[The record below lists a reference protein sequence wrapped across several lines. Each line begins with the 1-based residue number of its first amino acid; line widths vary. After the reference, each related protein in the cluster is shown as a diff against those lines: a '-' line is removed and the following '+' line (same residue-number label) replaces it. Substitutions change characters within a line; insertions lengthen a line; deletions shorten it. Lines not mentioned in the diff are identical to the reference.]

1 MNERR
6 RLNTSTHSW
15 YNSAS
20 ENASYANWAIWWHY
34 EIIEEKKEETCEID
48 IWEKQLERTCNNMIA
63 SSKAVEGIWICSCVR
78 SWKGE

>member
-6 RLNTSTHSW
+6 RSNTSTHSW

-34 EIIEEKKEETCEID
+34 EIKEREKRRDLWNRHLRETIRED
-48 IWEKQLERTCNNMIA
+48 L
-63 SSKAVEGIWICSCVR
+63 
-78 SWKGE
+78 

>member
-6 RLNTSTHSW
+6 RLNTSTHSL

-34 EIIEEKKEETCEID
+34 EIKEREKRRDLWNRQLRETIRED
-48 IWEKQLERTCNNMIA
+48 L
-63 SSKAVEGIWICSCVR
+63 
-78 SWKGE
+78 